1 MSPNAGLT
9 TATTKMSERAA
20 CVSDVVAVL
29 RDATSIGVVG
39 HIGPDGDA
47 LGSMVALSVAARE
60 AGIDAVASFGDPFTV
75 PEEMSFLDPS
85 TLVPPGEFPADLDV
99 GVVVDTSVPHRVGSL
114 ASQLNTAK
122 RLVIIDHHIS
132 EGAWGDHLLIDRSAA
147 ATTELVYELLIELDW
162 PITEAVAT
170 AIYTGIVTDTG
181 RFQYSSTSPN
191 THRIAAKLLDKG
203 VHPDVIGQKLFE
215 EAPFGYYKVAAAVL
229 GRSVLDAEHRL
240 VWSVMTPNDLED
252 AGLEYYETDSLIDLV
267 RMARGTEVACL
278 LKVKKSGVIKGS
290 MRSRGRIDVASIANS
305 FGGGGHHNAAGFTST
320 EQPDVII
327 AKITSL
333 LPAS

>member
-1 MSPNAGLT
+1 MMT
-9 TATTKMSERAA
+9 ERSAA
-20 CVSDVVAVL
+20 IGDVVRVL
-29 RDATSIGVVG
+29 KDATSIGVVG

-47 LGSMVALSVAARE
+47 LGSMVALSVSARG
-60 AGIDAVASFGDPFTV
+60 AGIDAVASFGDPFVV
-75 PEEMSFLDPS
+75 PDEMSFLDSS
-85 TLVPPGEFPADLDV
+85 TLVPPGEFPTDLDV

-114 ASQLNTAK
+114 LSQLNKAK

-132 EGAWGDHLLIDRSAA
+132 DGAWGDHLLIDRSAA
-147 ATTELVYELLIELDW
+147 AAAELVYELLVELDW

-170 AIYTGIVTDTG
+170 ALYTGIVTDTG

-191 THRIAAKLLDKG
+191 THRIAAKLLERG

-229 GRSVLDAEHRL
+229 ARAVLDTDHRF
-240 VWSVMTPNDLED
+240 VWSVMTPNDLDE
-252 AGLEYYETDSLIDLV
+252 AGLEYHETDALIDLV

-290 MRSRGRIDVASIANS
+290 MRSRGRIDVASIASS
-305 FGGGGHHNAAGFTST
+305 FGGGGHHNAAGFTSS
-320 EQPDVII
+320 ESPDVII
-327 AKITSL
+327 AKVTSL